1 LKKNTYYTFLISTLS
16 IALLVSI
23 YVNLNSPKKELEL
36 RRLLAKSAYSIDRD
50 NSDIKEDLSMVL
62 NYEDY
67 LKAKPTLL
75 HTKKHFDSLETVL
88 KTTDSTE
95 LALNLIEN
103 IKKKLYFSDTLL
115 NFRRNWCILGDFDK
129 STSMI
134 EVLEHKPIYKLGE
147 TAELNFFLID
157 RLGFKSNAYE
167 IVDFSPKEKR
177 VKNGNGLFFSIET
190 GKLFQSL
197 IKPVNYEFNY
207 NFVVRNNYINEYDT
221 LYLTKEFTLTP

>member
-1 LKKNTYYTFLISTLS
+1 LKSNSYYIFLISTLS

-23 YVNLNSPKKELEL
+23 YFNLNSPKKELEL

-62 NYEDY
+62 NYEDC

-75 HTKKHFDSLETVL
+75 HTKKHFDSLETAL

-129 STSMI
+129 STTMI

-147 TAELNFFLID
+147 TVELNFFLID

-167 IVDFSPKEKR
+167 IVDFSPKEKG
-177 VKNGNGLFFSIET
+177 VKDGNGLFFSIET
-190 GKLFQSL
+190 SKLFQNL
-197 IKPVNYEFNY
+197 VEPVDYKFNYE
-207 NFVVRNNYINEYDT
+207 FVVRNNYTNEYDT
-221 LYLTKEFTLTP
+221 SYLTKEFTITP